1 MALSLGTN
9 GAYIHELTQLVSNNT
24 QFRISVIIRV
34 TSYGTGPSEILA
46 LANGAGTFQLVTAAG
61 VRGCGVHMDSAG
73 ALTIVSNNTSAVQ
86 TTPAGITLALNTTY
100 YVALN
105 YSGASG
111 VYSLAV
117 RNINTV
123 GAATTV
129 TAHTQNLLGFV
140 FRLNTKTGES
150 GVTQIEALNCE
161 PAIAEKNHN
170 IQWIIPEAHATGRP
184 PADRQRYGYMP
195 AHRGYYNNALL
206 ALGDSVDEANA
217 RFYQNNTNYALVGLV
232 RAKLRA
238 AKHHRRIRRTVGN
251 WAYSSGGTQS
261 GAPPASITATRSV
274 SSTAN
279 TTTEAPAVV
288 LDVSRAVASTGNTTT
303 TASAAVAVQRDVAS
317 TGNTTTT
324 ATAAVGASAA
334 VTSTGNTTTTA
345 PAVTLSTARP
355 VTSTGNTTTTATATV
370 GASAAV
376 ASTANTITTGTAQA
390 GNGVVSQ
397 AVTSTGAPA
406 AVLAVTYPV
415 ASTANTSTEAFS
427 RLVAP
432 VASTGNTT
440 TTASAAISTS
450 RVVASTGNTTTA
462 AAAAIGASAAV
473 TSTAN
478 TTTTAAAAVGRFQDV
493 VSTSSTL
500 SGATAAALSAARSIT
515 STADTFTGAPGAGVG
530 VVVISPIATN
540 YVGAS
545 NTFCRAP
552 DAKITV
558 GFAPTSQR
566 RKREWPY
573 HPR

>member
-217 RFYQNNTNYALVGLV
+217 RFYQNNTDYALVGLV

-324 ATAAVGASAA
+324 ATATVGASAA
-334 VTSTGNTTTTA
+334 VASTGNTTTTA
-345 PAVTLSTARP
+345 SAV
-355 VTSTGNTTTTATATV
+355 V
-370 GASAAV
+370 GASAAI

-432 VASTGNTT
+432 VASTGGTT
-440 TTASAAISTS
+440 TAASAAISTS

>member
-251 WAYSSGGTQS
+251 WAYSSSGTRS

-279 TTTEAPAVV
+279 TTTGAPAAA
-288 LDVSRAVASTGNTTT
+288 LDVSRAVA
-303 TASAAVAVQRDVAS
+303 
-317 TGNTTTT
+317 
-324 ATAAVGASAA
+324 
-334 VTSTGNTTTTA
+334 STGNTTTTA

-370 GASAAV
+370 GASAA
-376 ASTANTITTGTAQA
+376 
-390 GNGVVSQ
+390 
-397 AVTSTGAPA
+397 
-406 AVLAVTYPV
+406 
-415 ASTANTSTEAFS
+415 
-427 RLVAP
+427 